1 MRRLL
6 LILLAVLPL
15 AATAACEDNS
25 FFNEATFR
33 ADTLVLR
40 APTAGEADAPSA
52 LDASRPSAVSPERP
66 QFAGLWD
73 YALRQSGSTFTLLPV
88 VTRAR
93 SLRPGLARSNESFDQ
108 IENASRSRA
117 SYQDS
122 TVTLVQGAAYT
133 FRTRQYSTDFGECFN
148 YGKLLVVNLDPAAGT
163 ARLYVKVNANCD
175 DERLTED

>member
-40 APTAGEADAPSA
+40 APTAAGADAPSA
-52 LDASRPSAVSPERP
+52 LDASRPSTVSPERP
-66 QFAGLWD
+66 QFAGAWD

-93 SLRPGLARSNESFDQ
+93 SLRPGLARSNDPFDQ
-108 IENASRSRA
+108 IDEASRNRA
-117 SYQDS
+117 AYADS
-122 TVTLVQGAAYT
+122 SVTLVQGAAYT
-133 FRTRQYSTDFGECFN
+133 FRTRQYRTDFGECFN
-148 YGKLLVVNLDPAAGT
+148 YGKLQVVSLDPAAGT
-163 ARLYVKVNANCD
+163 ARLFVMVNANCD
-175 DERLTED
+175 DERLTDD